1 MKYWPLLWGNLK
13 RRKARTFFTL
23 LSIVIAF
30 PAGEVREFAGEPHN
44 YWFKI
49 NRRLVETVAAE
60 RAVDWRDSP
69 CLSARFRA
77 CRSAPFHDFVDNKL
91 LLHVNP

>member
-30 PAGEVREFAGEPHN
+30 ILFA
-44 YWFKI
+44 
-49 NRRLVETVAAE
+49 
-60 RAVDWRDSP
+60 
-69 CLSARFRA
+69 
-77 CRSAPFHDFVDNKL
+77 
-91 LLHVNP
+91 